1 MAVNKSRFQ
10 AKIVIGVIW
19 KAQFFCPQ
27 NFQFLFC
34 KENKSAIMIQN
45 KLPNNTFYS
54 YIFFQQ
60 FFFIKLE
67 IIDIFS
73 PS

>member
-1 MAVNKSRFQ
+1 MPVYWYSIP
-10 AKIVIGVIW
+10 AKIKAVIDKTFPFGMD
-19 KAQFFCPQ
+19 
-27 NFQFLFC
+27 NFPFLFC
-34 KENKSAIMIQN
+34 KGNKSAIMIQN
-45 KLPNNTFYS
+45 KFLNNAFYS